1 MTAVLEPTAVYDDE
15 PRLHAGPGAPEVWET
30 TDRVTLRCAAVLPVT
45 HDIRSFV
52 FEPVAAP
59 GEQAGVFSFE
69 PGQFITLL
77 LEIDGMPIS
86 RCYTISSPPTRP
98 HRLAITVKRVPG
110 GPVSNWLHDNMVP
123 GTELTVAAPGGAFTF
138 TPPEEG
144 SYTDGKYLF
153 LSAGSGITPLM
164 SMTRTLADLGAD
176 VDVAF
181 VHSARTPADIVFRH
195 ELSAHAALMPGLTV
209 SHICEDDH
217 ASEVWT
223 GPRGRLTPELLSALV
238 PDFRERTVFTCGP
251 GPYMAGVKDIL
262 TGLGFD
268 MANYHEESFV
278 FPAAPAVAEPSPLPE
293 SSPLPEPS
301 SLPESSPLPEPVEGS
316 DDVTVPVAP
325 ADEPSTGFTV
335 DFPKLGKSV
344 VCRPDQTILDAAL
357 KAGIRVA
364 SACGEGMCGTCKS
377 SLLCGEVDMNHNG
390 GIRPREIR
398 EGKILLCCSTPK
410 GDLQIEH

>member
-1 MTAVLEPTAVYDDE
+1 MTAVLDATALDGAEIDDG
-15 PRLHAGPGAPEVWET
+15 PALHPGPGAPEVWET
-30 TDRVTLRCAAVLPVT
+30 TDRAILRCAAVLQVT

-52 FEPVAAP
+52 FEPAVAA
-59 GEQAGVFSFE
+59 GERAGVFSFA

-98 HRLAITVKRVPG
+98 HRLSITVKRVPG
-110 GPVSNWLHDNMVP
+110 GPVSNWLHDNVVP

-138 TPPEEG
+138 PPPDAG
-144 SYTDGKYLF
+144 HYTDGKYLF

-181 VHSARTPADIVFRH
+181 LHSARTPSDIVFRH
-195 ELSAHAALMPGLTV
+195 ELAAHAALMPGLTV
-209 SHICEDDH
+209 SHVCEDDH
-217 ASEVWT
+217 VSEVWT
-223 GPRGRLTPELLSALV
+223 GARGRLTPDLLRALV
-238 PDFRERTVFTCGP
+238 PDFRDRTVFCCGP
-251 GPYMAGVKDIL
+251 GPYMAGVRDIL

-268 MANYHEESFV
+268 LAKYHEESFV
-278 FPAAPAVAEPSPLPE
+278 FPAAPTLPDPSDLADPSDVPE
-293 SSPLPEPS
+293 H
-301 SLPESSPLPEPVEGS
+301 VEG
-316 DDVTVPVAP
+316 AP
-325 ADEPSTGFTV
+325 AESAVGFTV
-335 DFPKLGKSV
+335 AFPKLGKSV
-344 VCRPDQTILDAAL
+344 VCAPDQTILDAAIR
-357 KAGIRVA
+357 AGIRVA

-398 EGKILLCCSTPK
+398 EGKVLLCCSKPLS
-410 GDLQIEH
+410 DVEIDH